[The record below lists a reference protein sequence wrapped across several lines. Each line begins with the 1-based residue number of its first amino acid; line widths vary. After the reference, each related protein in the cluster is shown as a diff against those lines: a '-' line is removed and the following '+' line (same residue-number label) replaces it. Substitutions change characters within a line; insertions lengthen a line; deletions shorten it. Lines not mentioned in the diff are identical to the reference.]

1 MGDLS
6 GLKALVTGSGTGI
19 GKGIA
24 IELAKRGAQ
33 VVIHYAHNS
42 KGAEEALEAI
52 RMAAGNAAGSAF
64 TLKGDLSIVAA
75 CRGTVDRAAELMGG
89 LDILVNNAGVTKTQD
104 FFDVEE
110 SDFSFL
116 FDINIR
122 GYFFC
127 SQRAALHMKKNG
139 FGRIVNIASFHGF
152 GGVKGYSVYSA
163 TKGAIISFTR
173 QLAIEL
179 INTGITVNAIAPGA
193 IEVER
198 YYENNP
204 NYSREKVS
212 EVVPMGRVGMPSDV
226 ANSVAMF
233 ATRDSGFITGQI
245 LCVDGGSQA
254 ELSLNAVHRIR
265 NKYA

>member
-1 MGDLS
+1 MGDLC
-6 GLKALVTGSGTGI
+6 GMKALVTGSGTGI

-42 KGAEEALEAI
+42 KGAEGTLEAI
-52 RMAAGNAAGSAF
+52 KMADGKAF
-64 TLKGDLSIVAA
+64 MLKGDLSIVAA
-75 CRGTVDRAAELMGG
+75 CYDTVDRAAELMAG
-89 LDILVNNAGVTKTQD
+89 LDILVNNAGVTKPQD

-110 SDFSFL
+110 RDFSFL

-152 GGVKGYSVYSA
+152 GGVKGYSVYSS

-233 ATRDSGFITGQI
+233 VTRDSGFITGQI
-245 LCVDGGSQA
+245 VCVDGGSQA

-265 NKYA
+265 NKYE